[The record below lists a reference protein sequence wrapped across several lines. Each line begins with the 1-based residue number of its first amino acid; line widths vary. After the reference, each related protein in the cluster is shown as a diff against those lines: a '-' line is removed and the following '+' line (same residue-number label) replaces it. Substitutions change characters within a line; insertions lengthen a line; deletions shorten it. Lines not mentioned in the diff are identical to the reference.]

1 MENNVPTWLT
11 SIRAT
16 SGSTY
21 NAAVGFSFLGGDW
34 ARNTGMFS
42 DNPDSGGSATLKF
55 RIATS
60 NSTADPYLEISP
72 SKVSVYPITASTS
85 KTTGALTV
93 AGGLGVNGNI
103 YASNL
108 NTSGTITSGAVT
120 YPNSLGTTDQVLS
133 ITSSGTVAWKTPAS
147 SGGSTYSL
155 GLNADL
161 GGYVFFVTPDG
172 KHGLVVT
179 TQFQSLSSTWHEAQN
194 VISNPNNHNT
204 DGKKFTDWRLPT
216 KSELAILCTMKN
228 TIGGFGNYL
237 VWSSTGYND
246 GVDKAWWQTFA
257 DCGQAPTSK
266 NDLFCVRGVRSF

>member
-1 MENNVPTWLT
+1 MGPGT
-11 SIRAT
+11 SI
-16 SGSTY
+16 
-21 NAAVGFSFLGGDW
+21 FE
-34 ARNTGMFS
+34 
-42 DNPDSGGSATLKF
+42 
-55 RIATS
+55 IAPT
-60 NSTADPYLEISP
+60 
-72 SKVSVYPITASTS
+72 KVSVLPTTTSSS

-93 AGGLGVNGNI
+93 AGGLGVSGDLFTTNI
-103 YASNL
+103 SA
-108 NTSGTITSGAVT
+108 SGTIAAGTVT
-120 YPNSLGTTDQVLS
+120 YPNTHGTNGQVLS
-133 ITSSGTVAWKTPAS
+133 TTGSGTLTWTTPAS
-147 SGGSTYSL
+147 SGGSTIPL

-204 DGKKFTDWRLPT
+204 DGKKFADWRLPT

-228 TIGGFGNYL
+228 TIGGFANYL

-266 NDLFCVRGVRSF
+266 NDLYCVRGVRSF